1 MDFTRVKQIWSGLD
15 TRSQLTLVGGIVG
28 VLVTF
33 YLLYGYATKPS
44 YTTLA
49 TGLQPAQ
56 TGQAEQ
62 TLASAG
68 IAYHVGT
75 GGTELDVPASQVS
88 QARIALA
95 SKGVLNSGQNS
106 FQAFNSTS
114 FGTTDF
120 QQQVQYQQAL
130 QQQIA
135 QTVEQ
140 IQGVNSATV
149 ELVIPQDSLFA
160 TAQTKATAA
169 VLVNG
174 GSSLS
179 ASTIAGIAHLVS
191 SSVKGLDTNDVSIT
205 DETGALLW
213 PTSSSG
219 AGGSSADTKLR
230 AQSLYASQLSAEVN
244 ALLDST
250 LGPNKALARVQADL
264 NVDQA
269 TQDQVTY
276 AKKGVPLT
284 QQTQSESLKSKG
296 GGAALPAGTTSNTST
311 IGSYAAGSGA
321 NSSSNYKNTTSS
333 TTFGIDKTIEHRVI
347 APGSVNKLDVALLVD
362 SSVPAAQVASLR
374 KSVASLVG
382 LTPSRG
388 DSMAVTRLTFAKTS
402 TPKAGGGPL
411 AMLGNPISLMKDV
424 VLAIAAIV
432 FLFIMRRALSR
443 REKEDSVPEPT
454 WLRELESGFS
464 LSELE
469 ASKTIALPAAPIDRR
484 DPVHEQIEE
493 IANNSPEVIASQVSQ
508 WMKE

>member
-1 MDFTRVKQIWSGLD
+1 MDFSRVKQIWAGLD
-15 TRSQLTLVGGIVG
+15 TRSQLTLAGGIVG

-33 YLLYGYATKPS
+33 YLLFGYATKQS

-56 TGQAEQ
+56 TGNAEQ
-62 TLASAG
+62 ALASAG
-68 IAYHVGT
+68 VSYRVGT
-75 GGTELDVPASQVS
+75 GGTELDVPSSQVS

-95 SKGVLNSGQNS
+95 SKGVLNSSQS
-106 FQAFNSTS
+106 AFQAFNSS
-114 FGTTDF
+114 SLGTTDF

-135 QTVEQ
+135 GTIEQ

-160 TAQTKATAA
+160 DSQTKATAA

-179 ASTIAGIAHLVS
+179 SSTIAGIAHLVS
-191 SSVKGLDTNDVSIT
+191 SSVKGLDPNDVSIT

-213 PTSSSG
+213 PNAT
-219 AGGSSADTKLR
+219 AGGSASADAKLR
-230 AQSLYASQLSAEVN
+230 ADSLYASQLSAEVN

-264 NVDQA
+264 DVDQ
-269 TQDQVTY
+269 TTLDKVTY
-276 AKKGVPLT
+276 AKKGTPIT
-284 QQTQSESLKSKG
+284 QQTQTESLKSAG
-296 GGAALPAGTTSNTST
+296 GGAAVPAGTTTNTST
-311 IGSYAAGSGA
+311 IGSYASGSGSG
-321 NSSSNYKNTTSS
+321 NSNYKNTTSS
-333 TTFGIDKTIEHRVI
+333 TTFGIDKTVEHSVV
-347 APGSVNKLDVALLVD
+347 APGTVNKLDVALLVD
-362 SSVPAAQVASLR
+362 TSVPAAQVASLQ
-374 KSVASLVG
+374 KSVESLVG

-388 DSMAVTRLTFAKTS
+388 DTMAVTRIAFAKAA
-402 TPKAGGGPL
+402 TPKAAGGPL
-411 AMLGNPISLMKDV
+411 TMLGNPISLAKDAFF
-424 VLAIAAIV
+424 AIAAIV
-432 FLFIMRRALSR
+432 FLFLMRRALSR
-443 REKEDSVPEPT
+443 REKEASVPEPT

-464 LSELE
+464 LNELE
-469 ASKTIALPAAPIDRR
+469 AAKTVALPAAQIDRH
-484 DPVHEQIEE
+484 DPIREQIEE